1 MGWSDIFPPVK
12 HAGGRKK
19 YGAERRHSLP
29 QPREVERLSGL
40 VQRPQSFW
48 SKPQQSTREEFETAL
63 RGWSEALPT
72 TGDLDVNSVGGNDW
86 RYSARSVTSNGGVG
100 SASLHEPRSRPNT
113 WYPSDRS
120 SLNSDFS
127 SSSIFTRFSGT
138 TTSTALTA
146 LPSGTISKRSSQG
159 SVLQREKRFSRFQGE
174 LNAIRRRIP
183 VLNHPICASDGW
195 DT

>member
-1 MGWSDIFPPVK
+1 MK
-12 HAGGRKK
+12 
-19 YGAERRHSLP
+19 RHSLP

-40 VQRPQSFW
+40 VSRPQSFW

-72 TGDLDVNSVGGNDW
+72 IADPDANSIGGNDW
-86 RYSARSVTSNGGVG
+86 RHSAQSATSSGGAG
-100 SASLHEPRSRPNT
+100 STSLHEPRSRPNT

-138 TTSTALTA
+138 TTSTSLTA
-146 LPSGTISKRSSQG
+146 LPSGVVSKRSSQG
-159 SVLQREKRFSRFQGE
+159 SVLQREKRFSKFQGE
-174 LNAIRRRIP
+174 LRAIRCQMG
-183 VLNHPICASDGW
+183 VLNRLACTSNGRDARGDGR
-195 DT
+195 